1 MTSDPISELTGK
13 SHCQSSRAVSILSL
27 PPRSVQYFFFSPD
40 LTSSDFS
47 PLSSDTKPLSPETST
62 RHGPP
67 HSLRS
72 FSTFKEGNM
81 KKGIHPQMQ
90 WISYVTQSGRL
101 VNVMMTKIHTV
112 GKVYHLRAKRE
123 MAQGLGQI
131 AKFNRRYGLDQA
143 EEASK
148 K

>member
-1 MTSDPISELTGK
+1 
-13 SHCQSSRAVSILSL
+13 
-27 PPRSVQYFFFSPD
+27 
-40 LTSSDFS
+40 
-47 PLSSDTKPLSPETST
+47 
-62 RHGPP
+62 
-67 HSLRS
+67 
-72 FSTFKEGNM
+72 M

-101 VNVMMTKIHTV
+101 VNIMMTKIHTV
-112 GKVYHLRAKRE
+112 GKIYHLRAKRE

-131 AKFNRRYGLDQA
+131 AKYNRRYGLDQA